1 MDRALTL
8 RRAGAADA
16 AVLAAHRAAMFR
28 DMGQLPPALEAPM
41 VAAATARFEA
51 AMPAGEYA
59 AWLALAAGGAVIGG
73 AGVQLRA
80 MLPRPAPDGTALLLG
95 IEGVV
100 LNVYVERPWR
110 RRGVARRLMEA
121 ILSWAPG
128 AGIVRLVLHPSSE
141 GRSLYDSLGFV
152 PTGELCH
159 DGRLHA
165 RSTPAPSEE

>member
-1 MDRALTL
+1 MDRTLTL

-41 VAAATARFEA
+41 VAAATAQFEA
-51 AMPAGEYA
+51 AIPAGEYA
-59 AWLALAAGGAVIGG
+59 GWLALAPGGAVIGG

-80 MLPRPAPDGTALLLG
+80 MLPRPAPDGTTLLLG

-121 ILSWAPG
+121 ILAWAPG

-141 GRSLYDSLGFV
+141 ARALYDSLGFV
-152 PTGELCH
+152 PTGELRH
-159 DGRLHA
+159 DGRLRV
-165 RSTPAPSEE
+165 RSTSAHSDT